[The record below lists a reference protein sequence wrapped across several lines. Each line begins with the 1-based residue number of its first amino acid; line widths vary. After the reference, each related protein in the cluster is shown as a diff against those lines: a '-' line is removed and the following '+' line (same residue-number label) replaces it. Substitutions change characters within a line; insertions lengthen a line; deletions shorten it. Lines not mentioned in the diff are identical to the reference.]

1 MDPQTY
7 LNDALHLSADI
18 DYKQPQQD
26 SIEKFHSI
34 LIVEDDRDL
43 CNYLICNLQVLFEEV
58 YEAHDGMEALP
69 ILTSQRPQI
78 VLSDGRSEDS

>member
-1 MDPQTY
+1 MHCIYQPTSITNN
-7 LNDALHLSADI
+7 LN
-18 DYKQPQQD
+18 KD

-69 ILTSQRPQI
+69 ILTSQRPPK
-78 VLSDGRSEDS
+78 LY

>member
-1 MDPQTY
+1 M
-7 LNDALHLSADI
+7 AD
-18 DYKQPQQD
+18 
-26 SIEKFHSI
+26 I

-69 ILTSQRPQI
+69 ILTSRRPQI
-78 VLSDGRSEDS
+78 VLSDIKTASHERLRTMSLY